1 MKASTILS
9 LVGAALVSA
18 APAVDN
24 TPRENIR
31 ELCQITD
38 FFLQKTG
45 EQITHLSFKLSGRD
59 AQGLLCSADNI
70 PFPDGHN
77 GYVCGDSKYRFS
89 LHPGTEGAEYGLMIA
104 HELGAAAGWW
114 GVGNVPTNCHT
125 AGTGIN
131 DLACGQVM
139 NATIGL
145 AW

>member
-18 APAVDN
+18 APAVDDN
-24 TPRENIR
+24 PRENIR

-45 EQITHLSFKLSGRD
+45 EQVTHLSFKLSGRD
-59 AQGLLCSADNI
+59 AQDLLCSAENL
-70 PFPDGHN
+70 PFPERN
-77 GYVCGDSKYRFS
+77 GYTCGDSKYRFS
-89 LHPGTEGAEYGLMIA
+89 LRSGTDGAEYGLMIA
-104 HELGAAAGWW
+104 HELGDAAGWW

-131 DLACGQVM
+131 NLACGQFQNV
-139 NATIGL
+139 TVGL

>member
-9 LVGAALVSA
+9 LAGAALVSA
-18 APAVDN
+18 APAVDD

-38 FFLQKTG
+38 FFLQKTN
-45 EQITHLSFKLSGRD
+45 EQVTHLSFKLSGRD
-59 AQGLLCSADNI
+59 AQDLLCSADNI
-70 PFPDGHN
+70 PFPDRRQ
-77 GYVCGDSKYRFS
+77 GYTCGDSKYRFS
-89 LHPGTEGAEYGLMIA
+89 LRSGTEGAEYALMIA
-104 HELGAAAGWW
+104 HELADAAGWW

-131 DLACGQVM
+131 DLACGQVQ
-139 NATIGL
+139 NATVGL

>member
-24 TPRENIR
+24 TPRDNIR

-45 EQITHLSFKLSGRD
+45 EQVTHLSFKLSGRD
-59 AQGLLCSADNI
+59 AQDLLCSADNI
-70 PFPDGHN
+70 PFPDARK

-89 LHPGTEGAEYGLMIA
+89 LRPGTEGAEYGLMIA
-104 HELGAAAGWW
+104 HELGDAAGWW

-131 DLACGQVM
+131 DMACGQFM

>member
-45 EQITHLSFKLSGRD
+45 EQVTHLSFKLSGRD
-59 AQGLLCSADNI
+59 AQDLLCSADNI
-70 PFPDGHN
+70 PSDHRE

-89 LHPGTEGAEYGLMIA
+89 LRPGTEGAEYGLMIA
-104 HELGAAAGWW
+104 HELGDAVGWW

-131 DLACGQVM
+131 DLACGQAM